1 MIDAKS
7 LSGLV
12 ERELEAIADARVRDH
27 VRSLLVEPRP
37 ILRDWDYG
45 EPGQQ
50 YVCWTIVED
59 LARSR
64 VAIAYCE
71 QGFGPA
77 NPWGLVWTRDD
88 GGGEGSIGMDSAW
101 FFTLEEAVYESV
113 ASALPIW
120 RFYGRD
126 GALSEEM
133 DWEAAWKACATLRAA
148 DPDGLYGVD
157 RACKGPPAD

>member
-1 MIDAKS
+1 MIDAKR

-12 ERELEAIADARVRDH
+12 ERELEAIADPRVRDR

-50 YVCWTIVED
+50 YVCWNVVED
-59 LARSR
+59 LARSK

-77 NPWGLVWTRDD
+77 NPWGLVWTGDD
-88 GGGEGSIGMDSAW
+88 GGEGAIGMDSAW
-101 FFTLEEAVYESV
+101 FLTLEEAVHDSV

-120 RFYGRD
+120 RLYGQD

-133 DWEAAWKACATLRAA
+133 DWDAAWKACEARRVA

-157 RACKGPPAD
+157 RDRKGPLAD